1 MVTTAYPGPNDG
13 AAPVDPASKVGQFRV
28 TVGDSVAEAYEPPVA
43 GRGNYAKFSDL
54 DIEGFLAM
62 SGGNVS
68 RAIGFSFLSLAG
80 AAAIESKSVSDFD
93 LKIDLTKRATD
104 LRLIAD
110 TWFGRA
116 DDQDAYLE
124 DAFFIAPLGDVCDPI
139 PEGMMPRWGR
149 YAVGKWSC

>member
-1 MVTTAYPGPNDG
+1 MATTYPGDNDG
-13 AAPVDPASKVGQFRV
+13 LVPLDPATPVGQFRIM
-28 TVGDSVAEAYEPPVA
+28 VGDTTAEAYDPPVA
-43 GRGNYAKFSDL
+43 GRGNYTMFSDL
-54 DIEGFLAM
+54 EIEGFVAAAGDNLY
-62 SGGNVS
+62 
-68 RAIGFSFLSLAG
+68 RAVGFSYLTLAG
-80 AAAIESKSVSDFD
+80 QAAMESKSVKDFD
-93 LKIDLTKRATD
+93 LSIDLTKRATD

>member
-1 MVTTAYPGPNDG
+1 MATTYPGDNDG
-13 AAPVDPASKVGQFRV
+13 LVPLDPATPVGQFRIM
-28 TVGDSVAEAYEPPVA
+28 VGDTTAEAYDPPVA
-43 GRGNYAKFSDL
+43 GRGNYAMFSDL
-54 DIEGFLAM
+54 EIEGFIAAAGDNLY
-62 SGGNVS
+62 
-68 RAIGFSFLSLAG
+68 RAVGFSYLTLAG
-80 AAAIESKSVSDFD
+80 QAARESKSVKDFD
-93 LKIDLTKRATD
+93 LSIDLTKRATD

-110 TWFGRA
+110 TWFVRA

>member
-1 MVTTAYPGPNDG
+1 MATTYPGDNDG
-13 AAPVDPASKVGQFRV
+13 LVPLDSATPVGQFRIM
-28 TVGDSVAEAYEPPVA
+28 VGDTTSEAYDPPVA
-43 GRGNYAKFSDL
+43 GRGNYAMFSDL
-54 DIEGFLAM
+54 EIEGFIAAAGDNLY
-62 SGGNVS
+62 
-68 RAIGFSFLSLAG
+68 RAVGFSYLTLAG
-80 AAAIESKSVSDFD
+80 QAAMESKSVKDFD
-93 LKIDLTKRATD
+93 LSIDLTKRATD

-139 PEGMMPRWGR
+139 PEGMIPRWGR